1 MGVALSKFRAIEPNH
16 ARAVIASHFYGVSR
30 SVCDIIAL
38 ATETDSRMDAMFQE
52 FRPDKKKKPEV
63 NKKEEVADSFW
74 YVAILDRVLELNLE
88 IPKITGI
95 KLKVSNEK
103 LIIDLYKISSKLLD
117 PIKKKLYYNKPIDL
131 SAFSDLSKKLFNTL
145 CIFCEVNNIETESI
159 LDTNIAKLKA
169 RYGEKFSSEKAI
181 NRDLTTE
188 RLILEK

>member
-1 MGVALSKFRAIEPNH
+1 MNWSEYKVLSEKTLSTQFHCEKQDELLLHAVVGVL
-16 ARAVIASHFYGVSR
+16 
-30 SVCDIIAL
+30 
-38 ATETDSRMDAMFQE
+38 TELEELTDWDG
-52 FRPDKKKKPEV
+52 DEV

-88 IPKITGI
+88 IPKTTGI
-95 KLKVSNEK
+95 KVQITNEK

-131 SAFSDLSKKLFNTL
+131 SIFAQLSKDLFNTL
-145 CIFCEVNNIETESI
+145 CLFCEVNSIETESI

-181 NRDLTTE
+181 NRNLTTE
-188 RLILEK
+188 RSILEK

>member
-1 MGVALSKFRAIEPNH
+1 MNWSEYKVLSEKTLSTQFHCEKQDELLLHAVVGVL
-16 ARAVIASHFYGVSR
+16 
-30 SVCDIIAL
+30 
-38 ATETDSRMDAMFQE
+38 TELEELTDWNGD
-52 FRPDKKKKPEV
+52 EV

-74 YVAILDRVLELNLE
+74 YVGILDRVLELNLE
-88 IPKITGI
+88 IPKTTGTKVQIT
-95 KLKVSNEK
+95 NEK

-131 SAFSDLSKKLFNTL
+131 LTFSDLSRKLFNTL
-145 CIFCEVNNIETESI
+145 CLFCEINDIETELI

-169 RYGEKFSSEKAI
+169 RYGEKFSSDRAI